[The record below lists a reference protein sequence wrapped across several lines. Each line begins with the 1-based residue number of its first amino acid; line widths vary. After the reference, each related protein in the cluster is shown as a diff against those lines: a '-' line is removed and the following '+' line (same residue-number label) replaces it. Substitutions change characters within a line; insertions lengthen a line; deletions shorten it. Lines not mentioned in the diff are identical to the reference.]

1 MESLTRRAAL
11 AMLAGTAVG
20 LLAACGTSQ
29 TGATVGAASAATT
42 RAEASPAGTTMGT
55 TAGQETT
62 TTAAASTKPPT
73 AAGQSGVTL
82 QLFSFA
88 KDRAAWL
95 VSVAKL
101 MSQEQGTPLTI
112 DAQVVGTTADVTN
125 KVEAIIAGGGTP
137 PDLAE
142 IEISQFPRWIKPGQA
157 PPFTALDEALQGH
170 QKDLFAPSAIDPWSW
185 LGKTYGLGNELNA
198 SLLSTRTDLFK
209 RAGLDPAK
217 IGTWQ
222 DFLDVGQHIKTV
234 APSGMTY
241 WGGGDFVFLSMQAG
255 GGLFDQ
261 NGKPILN
268 APADLKAL
276 EFMQQAIV
284 KDKVAIVDPG
294 TAPHNALLVS
304 GGVAALTGPAWKISG
319 QVRQNAPQTAGN
331 WHVQPLPAWG
341 TTGAH
346 ASWSQG
352 GTGVTAPATGKQ
364 IKAAVDFIIYAHTTT
379 RAVLLD
385 YEVRNTY
392 PTWRPAYDSPELKQ
406 PDQFF
411 AGQVVGPVIAQAA
424 ADMATFITSPIYPD
438 INSLAGKTAT
448 SVFKGTQQP
457 ADALAAAQQ
466 QADGIAAALH

>member
-1 MESLTRRAAL
+1 MGALTRRAAL
-11 AMLAGTAVG
+11 AMLAGSAVSV
-20 LLAACGTSQ
+20 LAACGSGSQ
-29 TGATVGAASAATT
+29 TSAITTNVATSTTAVSATPAGATTGK
-42 RAEASPAGTTMGT
+42 G
-55 TAGQETT
+55 TT
-62 TTAAASTKPPT
+62 TTAATKPPS
-73 AAGQSGVTL
+73 AGAQGGVTL
-82 QLFSFA
+82 QVFSFA
-88 KDRAAWL
+88 KTRADWL

-101 MSQEQGTPLTI
+101 KSQEQGTPLTL

-125 KVEAIIAGGGTP
+125 KLEAIIAGGATP

-170 QKDLFAPSAIDPWSW
+170 QKDLFAPSAMDPWSW

-209 RAGLDPAK
+209 QAGLDPAK
-217 IGTWQ
+217 IVSWQ
-222 DFLDVGQHIKTV
+222 DFLDVGQRIRTV

-241 WGGGDFVFLSMQAG
+241 WGGGDFVFLAMQAG

-261 NGKPILN
+261 AGKPILN
-268 APADLKAL
+268 DPADLKAL

-284 KDKVAIVDPG
+284 KDKVAIIDPG
-294 TAPHNALLVS
+294 AAPHNALLVS

-319 QVRQNAPQTAGN
+319 GVRQNAPHTAGN
-331 WHVQPLPAWG
+331 WHVQPLPTWG
-341 TTGAH
+341 SQGAH

-379 RAVLLD
+379 KAVLLD
-385 YEVRNTY
+385 YEARNTY
-392 PTWRPAYDSPELKQ
+392 PTWRPAYDSSELKQ

-411 AGQVVGPVIAQAA
+411 GGQVVGPVIAQAA
-424 ADMATFITSPIYPD
+424 ADMATFYTSPIYPD

-448 SVFKGTQQP
+448 AVFQGKQQP
-457 ADALAAAQQ
+457 ADALTAAQQ
-466 QADGIAAALH
+466 QALGIAAALH